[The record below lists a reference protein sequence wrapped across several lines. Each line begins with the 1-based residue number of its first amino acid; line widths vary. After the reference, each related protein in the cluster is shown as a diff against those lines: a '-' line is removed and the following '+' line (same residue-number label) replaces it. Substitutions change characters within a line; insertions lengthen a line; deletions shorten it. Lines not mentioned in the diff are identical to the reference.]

1 MAAIALVLITTE
13 PGREQDVVNELSE
26 MSEIEEAM
34 VLFGEYDV
42 YCKVVVDD
50 FSQLSDLV
58 LRNVRTISGVVET
71 TTLTAANH
79 GQ

>member
-1 MAAIALVLITTE
+1 MAAIALVLLTTE
-13 PGREQDVVNELSE
+13 PGREQDVVNELSG

-58 LRNVRTISGVVET
+58 LRNVRTLSGVVET

>member
-1 MAAIALVLITTE
+1 MAAIALVLLTTE
-13 PGREQDVVNELSE
+13 PGREQDVVKELSE

-42 YCKVVVDD
+42 YCKVVVED

-58 LRNVRTISGVVET
+58 LRNVRTLSGVVET

>member
-1 MAAIALVLITTE
+1 MT
-13 PGREQDVVNELSE
+13 
-26 MSEIEEAM
+26 EIEGAM

-42 YCKVVVDD
+42 YCKVVVED

-58 LRNVRTISGVVET
+58 LRNVRTLSGVVET

>member
-1 MAAIALVLITTE
+1 MAAIALVLLTTE
-13 PGREQDVVNELSE
+13 PGREQNVVKELSR
-26 MSEIEEAM
+26 MSEIQEAM

-42 YCKVVVDD
+42 YCKVVVED

-58 LRNVRTISGVVET
+58 LRNVRTLSGVVET

>member
-1 MAAIALVLITTE
+1 MAAIALVLLTTE

-42 YCKVVVDD
+42 YCKVVVGD

-58 LRNVRTISGVVET
+58 LRNVRTLSGVIET

>member
-1 MAAIALVLITTE
+1 MAAIALVLLTTE

-26 MSEIEEAM
+26 MPEIEEAM

-42 YCKVVVDD
+42 YCKVVVDE

-58 LRNVRTISGVVET
+58 LRNVRTLSGVVET

>member
-1 MAAIALVLITTE
+1 MAAIALVLLTTE
-13 PGREQDVVNELSE
+13 PGREQDVVNELSQ
-26 MSEIEEAM
+26 MSEIEEVM

-42 YCKVVVDD
+42 YCKVVVED
-50 FSQLSDLV
+50 FSQLSNLV
-58 LRNVRTISGVVET
+58 LRNVRTLSGVVET

>member
-1 MAAIALVLITTE
+1 MAAIALVLLTTE

-26 MSEIEEAM
+26 MPEIEEAM

-42 YCKVVVDD
+42 YCKVVVDE

-58 LRNVRTISGVVET
+58 LRKVRTTSGVVDT
-71 TTLTAANH
+71 TTLTAAKH

>member
-1 MAAIALVLITTE
+1 MAAIALVLLTTE
-13 PGREQDVVNELSE
+13 PGREQDVVNELNE

-42 YCKVVVDD
+42 YCKVVVDE

-58 LRNVRTISGVVET
+58 LRNVRTLSGVVET

>member
-1 MAAIALVLITTE
+1 MAAIALVLLTTE
-13 PGREQDVVNELSE
+13 PGREQEVVNKLRE

-42 YCKVVVDD
+42 YCKVVVED

-58 LRNVRTISGVVET
+58 LRNVRTLSGVIET

>member
-1 MAAIALVLITTE
+1 MAAIALVLLTTE
-13 PGREQDVVNELSE
+13 PGREQEVVNELSK

-50 FSQLSDLV
+50 FSQLSYLV
-58 LRNVRTISGVVET
+58 LRNVRTLSGVVET

>member
-1 MAAIALVLITTE
+1 MAAIALVLLTTE
-13 PGREQDVVNELSE
+13 PGREQDVVKELSR
-26 MSEIEEAM
+26 MAEIEETM
-34 VLFGEYDV
+34 VLFGEYDL
-42 YCKVVVDD
+42 YCKVVVED

-58 LRNVRTISGVVET
+58 LRNVRTLSGVVET

>member
-1 MAAIALVLITTE
+1 MAAIALVLLTTE
-13 PGREQDVVNELSE
+13 PGREQDVVNKLNE
-26 MSEIEEAM
+26 MLEIEEAM

-58 LRNVRTISGVVET
+58 LRNVRTLSGVVET

>member
-1 MAAIALVLITTE
+1 MAAIALVLLTTE

-58 LRNVRTISGVVET
+58 LRNVRTLSGVVDT

-79 GQ
+79 GL

>member
-1 MAAIALVLITTE
+1 MAAIALVLLTTE
-13 PGREQDVVNELSE
+13 PGREQEVVNELSK

-58 LRNVRTISGVVET
+58 LRNVRTLSGVVET

>member
-1 MAAIALVLITTE
+1 MAAIALVLLTTE
-13 PGREQDVVNELSE
+13 PGREQDVVKELSR

-42 YCKVVVDD
+42 YCKVVVED
-50 FSQLSDLV
+50 FSQLSDLI
-58 LRNVRTISGVVET
+58 LRNVRTLSGVVET

>member
-1 MAAIALVLITTE
+1 MAAIALVLLTTE
-13 PGREQDVVNELSE
+13 PGREQEVVSELNK
-26 MSEIEEAM
+26 MVEIEEAM

-42 YCKVVVDD
+42 YCKVIVDD

-58 LRNVRTISGVVET
+58 LKNIRTLSGVVET
-71 TTLTAANH
+71 TTLTAAYS

>member
-1 MAAIALVLITTE
+1 MAAIALVLLTTE
-13 PGREQDVVNELSE
+13 PGREQDVVKELSR
-26 MSEIEEAM
+26 MAEIEETM

-42 YCKVVVDD
+42 YCKVVVED

-58 LRNVRTISGVVET
+58 LRNVRTLSGVVET

>member
-1 MAAIALVLITTE
+1 MAAIALVLLTTE

-26 MSEIEEAM
+26 MSEIKEAM

-42 YCKVVVDD
+42 YCKVVVED

-58 LRNVRTISGVVET
+58 LRNVRTLSGVVET

>member
-1 MAAIALVLITTE
+1 MAAIALVLLTTE

-50 FSQLSDLV
+50 FS
-58 LRNVRTISGVVET
+58 TIIGPHFTKRSYPIRCC
-71 TTLTAANH
+71 
-79 GQ
+79 

>member
-1 MAAIALVLITTE
+1 MAAIALVLLTTE
-13 PGREQDVVNELSE
+13 PGREQEVVNKLRE

-42 YCKVVVDD
+42 YCKVVVED

-58 LRNVRTISGVVET
+58 LRNVRTLSGVVET

-79 GQ
+79 GR

>member
-1 MAAIALVLITTE
+1 MATIALVLLTTE
-13 PGREQDVVNELSE
+13 PGREQDVVKELSR

-42 YCKVVVDD
+42 YCKVVVED

-58 LRNVRTISGVVET
+58 LRNVRTLSGVVET

>member
-1 MAAIALVLITTE
+1 MAAIALVLLTTE
-13 PGREQDVVNELSE
+13 PGREQDVVNELSQ

-58 LRNVRTISGVVET
+58 LRNVRTLSGVVET